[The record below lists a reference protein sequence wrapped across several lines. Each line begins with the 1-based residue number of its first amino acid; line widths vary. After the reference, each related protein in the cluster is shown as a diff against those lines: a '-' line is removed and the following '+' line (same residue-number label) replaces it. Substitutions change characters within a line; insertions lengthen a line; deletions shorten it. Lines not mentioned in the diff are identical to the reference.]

1 MTSKKVSKT
10 SILYRWIPSYHSG
23 KCSLVSKRIACTS
36 SFKHQLMVGLF
47 RAVSMSR
54 TISLTRCSEGL
65 STKDAGEE
73 ERRDQIPVL
82 HKSTR
87 FLFLFP
93 SLSNRQHLTGFQNV
107 ISRILKAAAPADSAK
122 SSNYLKSQIA
132 YSIYDGR
139 YKASKPR
146 TSIAP
151 PVQLFHPV
159 FGHFLDSV
167 KSTCALPDDII
178 HQTAEYMK
186 AASAI
191 YESEED
197 RRITLTPLLCD
208 ILDVNIQT
216 ILNEDKTNPDG
227 MVEEVKNRLLFLIF
241 LKEDKNEFG
250 DGGSDPSTQ
259 AGLSAA
265 RSWSQSRVCQI
276 HCIVFRLFIC
286 LFLSIRLFETLLSV
300 PHFS

>member
-1 MTSKKVSKT
+1 M
-10 SILYRWIPSYHSG
+10 
-23 KCSLVSKRIACTS
+23 
-36 SFKHQLMVGLF
+36 
-47 RAVSMSR
+47 
-54 TISLTRCSEGL
+54 
-65 STKDAGEE
+65 
-73 ERRDQIPVL
+73 
-82 HKSTR
+82 
-87 FLFLFP
+87 
-93 SLSNRQHLTGFQNV
+93 
-107 ISRILKAAAPADSAK
+107 
-122 SSNYLKSQIA
+122 
-132 YSIYDGR
+132 
-139 YKASKPR
+139 
-146 TSIAP
+146 
-151 PVQLFHPV
+151 
-159 FGHFLDSV
+159 